1 MLTHGGL
8 TLLNW
13 SYIRLGKRLM
23 FSAFYY
29 FAFTFLKG
37 CLENKDS

>member
-23 FSAFYY
+23 FSVFY

-37 CLENKDS
+37 SLENKDF